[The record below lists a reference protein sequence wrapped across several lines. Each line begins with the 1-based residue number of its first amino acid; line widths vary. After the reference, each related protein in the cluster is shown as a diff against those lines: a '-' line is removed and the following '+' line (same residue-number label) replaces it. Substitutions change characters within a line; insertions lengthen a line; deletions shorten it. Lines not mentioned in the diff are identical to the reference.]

1 MQIVE
6 GLVSRPIEACWRAF
20 VDAPRL
26 AQWVPALRSAR
37 LVEEHEGMPSEI
49 AFELVTGTTYSLR
62 YAYDLAT
69 RTIRWVPKP
78 GTTGGIRG
86 EARFEQS
93 ERGTLVTLAIERDPG
108 RSFAERSLD
117 DAHALVAAFARWMDA
132 S

>member
-1 MQIVE
+1 MEIVE
-6 GLVSRPIEACWRAF
+6 GLVSRPLEACWRAF

-37 LVEEHEGMPSEI
+37 VVEERDGMPCEI
-49 AFELVTGTTYSLR
+49 AFELLTGTTYSLL
-62 YAYDLAT
+62 YTYDHAA
-69 RTIRWVPKP
+69 RTIHWVPKP
-78 GTTGGIRG
+78 GTTGGISG
-86 EARFEQS
+86 EARFEES
-93 ERGTLVTLAIERDPG
+93 ERGTLVTLAFDRHPG